1 MQKTLSRDSRLKKI
15 VLLFMTSWLIAPVF
29 TIASCKTEE
38 TDNGTITSET
48 IGEAITT
55 VTMPGGADSAEKEPA
70 ALSSAV
76 PQYGGTINLA
86 LTAEPEFN
94 LLAIDAAIPQLHV
107 HEKLFEGD
115 WTKGQAGGYGE
126 KLTVWSQSTNIPELN
141 TGYLASDYSWSVSDD
156 GTEVTTRFILREG
169 TTFAKPETEAGEL
182 VGGRELTV
190 NDLIWNMNYRLQNG
204 NARFYQLY
212 PAFRYPRAIE
222 TGSHSFSITFKIED
236 HLKGLMMLNRAT
248 SVFAPELYEAY
259 GYEAGTDINYSVGT
273 GPYMLKNYVPKT
285 MVILEKNPDYRRTDP
300 LGPGTNNRLPYIDKV
315 KYIIMTDESVRRAAF
330 RTGKLDQIDDVALD
344 EKEKINGM
352 VPTAVSAKRGSRN
365 VTPLFMNT
373 SVAPFN
379 DIRVRKALMM
389 ATDFHAINRNLYDGL
404 GDIISWPYYRV
415 AGYEKLFV
423 SPEDS
428 DLPARVR
435 ELYTYNPA
443 KAKQLL
449 SEAGFPDGFKTAL
462 ILEESDIEYYRML
475 ASQWE
480 KVGVQVEL
488 RKMDLG
494 AIVSTAATV
503 SYNGMIT
510 VYPSPNSTFPEQLQ
524 YSTRSWA
531 NASLINEPYIDGQA
545 AAVKILAVTDF
556 QASMELC
563 RPLVMHLLEQA
574 YMIPTPRYPVY
585 TMWWPWLKNYS
596 GEKSVGYYPGNS
608 WVHWCWLDQKLK
620 TSMGY

>member
-1 MQKTLSRDSRLKKI
+1 MQKTTGRYPRLNKI
-15 VLLFMTSWLIAPVF
+15 LLLFMTSWLIAPVVS
-29 TIASCKTEE
+29 IASCTVEE
-38 TDNGTITSET
+38 TDNGTIRSET
-48 IGEAITT
+48 VGEAITT
-55 VTMPGGADSAEKEPA
+55 ITMPDAADSAEEEPA
-70 ALSSAV
+70 VLSSDV

-86 LTAEPEFN
+86 LMTEPEFN
-94 LLAIDAAIPQLHV
+94 LLAIDAAIPQLHA

-126 KLTVWSQSTNIPELN
+126 KLTTWSQSTNIPELN
-141 TGYLASDYSWSVSDD
+141 TGYLVSSYSWSVSED
-156 GTEVTTRFILREG
+156 GTEVTTHFSLRDG
-169 TTFAKPETEAGEL
+169 ITYAKPETEAGEL

-190 NDLIWNMNYRLQNG
+190 NDLIWNVNYRLQNG
-204 NARFYQLY
+204 NSRFYQLY
-212 PAFRYPRAIE
+212 PAYRYPRAVE
-222 TGSHSFSITFKIED
+222 TGANSFSITLKVED
-236 HLKGLMMLNRAT
+236 HLKGLSMLNRAT
-248 SVFAPELYEAY
+248 SVFAPELYDRY
-259 GYEAGTDINYSVGT
+259 GYESVTNIAYSIGT
-273 GPYMLKNYVPKT
+273 GPYILVSYVPNM
-285 MVILEKNPDYRRTDP
+285 MVVLEKNPDYRRTDP
-300 LGPGTNNRLPYIDKV
+300 LGPGTGNRLPYIDKV
-315 KYIIMTDESVRRAAF
+315 KYVIMTNESVMQAAF
-330 RTGKLDQIDDVALD
+330 RTGKLDRIDDIVLKD
-344 EKEKINGM
+344 KETITVK
-352 VPTAVSAKRGSRN
+352 VPTAVFAKRGSRN

-389 ATDFHAINRNLYDGL
+389 ATDFHAINRNLYNGL

-415 AGYEKLFV
+415 AGYERLFV
-423 SPEDS
+423 SPDDT

-462 ILEESDIEYYRML
+462 ILEETDIEYYRML

-480 KVGVQVEL
+480 KVGIETEL

-494 AIVSTAATV
+494 SLVSTAATV

-510 VYPSPNSTFPEQLQ
+510 VYPSPNSTFPEQSQ

-531 NASLINEPYIDGQA
+531 NASLINEPYIDEQA
-545 AAVKILAVTDF
+545 ALVKALAVTDF

-563 RPLVMHLLEQA
+563 RPLVMYLLEQA

-596 GEKSVGYYPGNS
+596 GERSVGYYPGNS
-608 WVHWCWLDQKLK
+608 WVHWCWLDQRLK